1 LPVSYDLLRWHESLT
16 IKPQIHTFTF
26 AQHNKSKAFSW
37 LLGKFSDNLTPIGVS
52 KLVYEER
59 ELVYETD
66 LFPEDTPWHGIPGR
80 ITDPARARI
89 MTGSSGKKWT
99 TEDWDDVQIKIYR
112 LVSLKSHVLM
122 LID

>member
-1 LPVSYDLLRWHESLT
+1 MRKADLTVVLPVSCDLLRWHESLT

-37 LLGKFSDNLTPIGVS
+37 LLGKFSDNLTPKGVS

-66 LFPEDTPWHGIPGR
+66 LFPEDTLGTVYLVGL
-80 ITDPARARI
+80 
-89 MTGSSGKKWT
+89 
-99 TEDWDDVQIKIYR
+99 QIQQER
-112 LVSLKSHVLM
+112 VL
-122 LID
+122 